1 MAGGHSTF
9 SAIFS
14 ASSHRIIATEFP
26 NVTKEMPDRT
36 GYRFAYMEVLTEV
49 FQQRLVLDNMVAQ

>member
-14 ASSHRIIATEFP
+14 ASSHRIIATEFS

-49 FQQRLVLDNMVAQ
+49 F